1 MAYQARGR
9 DPLLDSNMQAMIE
22 KRGKEMIGAAL
33 IILGVLA
40 AMVVGSYTP
49 TDPSWLSA
57 TDAPVQNMLG
67 QMGASI
73 AAPLFMIVG
82 KAAWVIPVV
91 AFAWGVRFVL
101 HKGAERALSRLIFL
115 PIAVVLFA
123 VYASSLVPGTN
134 WSHTFGL
141 GGLFGDTVLGA
152 FLTFLP
158 FGAAFGLKLVALFL
172 ALGSVAMLAFVLGMT
187 REELKEGARFLAIG
201 VVVTYAMGMRLI
213 GKGASG
219 AAVQSLNLMCGL
231 PEETGLNLSA

>member
-33 IILGVLA
+33 IAFGILA

-91 AFAWGVRFVL
+91 ALGWGLRFIL
-101 HKGAERALSRLIFL
+101 HFGAERAPSFN
-115 PIAVVLFA
+115 
-123 VYASSLVPGTN
+123 S
-134 WSHTFGL
+134 
-141 GGLFGDTVLGA
+141 
-152 FLTFLP
+152 
-158 FGAAFGLKLVALFL
+158 
-172 ALGSVAMLAFVLGMT
+172 
-187 REELKEGARFLAIG
+187 
-201 VVVTYAMGMRLI
+201 
-213 GKGASG
+213 
-219 AAVQSLNLMCGL
+219 
-231 PEETGLNLSA
+231 